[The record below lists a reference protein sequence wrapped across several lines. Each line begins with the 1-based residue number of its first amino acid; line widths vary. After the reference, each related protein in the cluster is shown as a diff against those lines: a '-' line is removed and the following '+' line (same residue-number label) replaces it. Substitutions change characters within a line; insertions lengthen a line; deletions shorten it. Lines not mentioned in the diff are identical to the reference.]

1 MSRVDQAFKRAS
13 GRTPAESVEDTDTAL
28 IRVDEFPAEDR
39 RAATV
44 VHRSRQMSRSR
55 ETAPAE
61 SEIRPAQLA
70 SEVGGKVV
78 TDTETSWVSVEEYR
92 RLATS
97 LHLLQKEKG
106 LRSLIV
112 SSALPRDG
120 KSLTSTNLALTLS
133 ESYKRRV
140 LLIDADFRR
149 PSLHKIFGLPN
160 VGGLAEGLRGT
171 GPISLPF
178 VQLTN
183 YLTVLPAGVTDN
195 SPVAG
200 LTSERM
206 RSVVLDVQE
215 RFDWV
220 IVDTPPVGLLSD
232 ANLLANLVDGV
243 LLVIGA
249 WSTPFDAIS
258 RAVSEFGR
266 ERIVGVVLNRVIDEA
281 SKKKRYYEGYYA
293 TADSGGAG
301 A

>member
-1 MSRVDQAFKRAS
+1 
-13 GRTPAESVEDTDTAL
+13 
-28 IRVDEFPAEDR
+28 
-39 RAATV
+39 
-44 VHRSRQMSRSR
+44 
-55 ETAPAE
+55 
-61 SEIRPAQLA
+61 
-70 SEVGGKVV
+70 VV
-78 TDTETSWVSVEEYR
+78 TDTETSWASVEEYR
-92 RLATS
+92 RLAAS
-97 LHLLQKEKG
+97 LHLTQKEKG

-149 PSLHKIFGLPN
+149 PSLHRIFGLPN
-160 VGGLAEGLRGT
+160 VGGLAEGLRGD
-171 GPISLPF
+171 GPIALPF

-183 YLTVLPAGVTDN
+183 YLTVLPAGVSDN

-220 IVDTPPVGLLSD
+220 IVDTPPVGLISD
-232 ANLLANLVDGV
+232 ASLLANLVDGV

-249 WSTPFDAIS
+249 GSTPFDAIT
-258 RAVSEFGR
+258 RAVEEFGR
-266 ERIVGVVLNRVIDEA
+266 ERIIGVVLNRVVDNLPT
-281 SKKKRYYEGYYA
+281 KRYYDGYYA
-293 TADSGGAG
+293 TADAAGSGA
-301 A
+301 

>member
-13 GRTPAESVEDTDTAL
+13 GRIPAESVNDAEDGS

-39 RAATV
+39 RASAV
-44 VHRSRQMSRSR
+44 VHRARQISRPR
-55 ETAPAE
+55 ETVPAE
-61 SEIRPAQLA
+61 PEIRPAQLA
-70 SEVGGKVV
+70 SDVDGKVV
-78 TDTETSWVSVEEYR
+78 TDNETSWASVEEYR
-92 RLATS
+92 RLAAS
-97 LHLLQKEKG
+97 LHLMQKQKG

-149 PSLHKIFGLPN
+149 PSLHRIFGLPN
-160 VGGLAEGLRGT
+160 AGGLAAGLRGT

-220 IVDTPPVGLLSD
+220 IVDTPPVGLISD
-232 ANLLANLVDGV
+232 ANLLASLVDGV
-243 LLVIGA
+243 LLVVGA
-249 WSTPFDAIS
+249 GSTPFDAIT

-266 ERIVGVVLNRVIDEA
+266 ERILGVVLNRVVGEV
-281 SKKKRYYEGYYA
+281 SKKRYYDGYYA
-293 TADSGGAG
+293 TADSPGAG